1 MSRYCGIYGLKPTHG
16 LIPYTG
22 IMSLHPMIDH
32 TGPLAT
38 SLEDVCTLLSVLAG
52 YDGIDPRMTPE
63 SPLRSNVKDYAGL
76 LSSWVDSKKSQNEWT
91 PTSAGK
97 GLRIGL
103 IKESLEV
110 FNMTT
115 AVKES
120 IIKALDRYRSMGATV
135 SEVSIPI
142 HLIGPSIW
150 TMATREDIGN
160 FGFQNN
166 PQPLLNYPIP
176 GVVPPPFDQNAFDIL
191 SKYNPAV
198 VNVVLGGSYLSTSK
212 PSALAKAMMHVHEL
226 RAAYDAALADFDVLI
241 TPVNPTVG
249 SKHPTH
255 EMSVGEKMAPS
266 IGGTLNTCPFN
277 VSGHPALA
285 MPIGFADVEGGEG
298 KLPLSM
304 QIIGRRFDEES
315 VLRVAKAWEVGGLG
329 IDAWDGK

>member
-1 MSRYCGIYGLKPTHG
+1 
-16 LIPYTG
+16 
-22 IMSLHPMIDH
+22 MIDH

-38 SLEDVCTLLSVLAG
+38 NLEDTCILLSVLAG

-76 LSSWVDSKKSQNEWT
+76 LASWVSSKKSQNEWT
-91 PTSAGK
+91 PTTAAK

-110 FNMTT
+110 LNMSPDM
-115 AVKES
+115 KES
-120 IIKALDRYRSMGATV
+120 IIKAVDRYRSLGATV

-142 HLIGPSIW
+142 HLVGPSIW
-150 TMATREDIGN
+150 TMATRQEMSH

-176 GVVPPPFDQNAFDIL
+176 GIVPPPFDQTAFDL
-191 SKYNPAV
+191 LTKHNPAV
-198 VNVVLGGSYLSTSK
+198 VNVVLGGAHLSTAQ

-241 TPVNPTVG
+241 TPVNPTAG
-249 SKHPTH
+249 SKHPTY
-255 EMSVGEKMAPS
+255 EMSVGDKMAPS

-285 MPIGFADVEGGEG
+285 MPIGFAEVGGGEG
-298 KLPLSM
+298 KMPISM
-304 QIIGRRFDEES
+304 QIVGKRWDEES
-315 VLRVAKAWEVGGLG
+315 IFKAAKAWEVGGLG
-329 IDAWDGK
+329 IDEWDGK